1 MQFILLGNASVGR
14 MIISK
19 KNGAVLT
26 DDQTRIAF
34 DHYSNGHS
42 SVIVLAHGFY
52 NSKKAVLFQ
61 EMAENLLDVYDVVV
75 MDYRGHGESEG
86 RFTWSAKEPLDLT
99 AILAFARER
108 YARVGVIGF
117 SMGAAVGLIVAAQA
131 NPMDSL
137 IAVSPP
143 SEFGKI
149 DFHFWK
155 MDIMENVVYNVLQ
168 EGRIGKGFKAGA
180 FWLKKTKPIEIVAKI
195 KIPTLFY
202 HGAKDWLV
210 LPWHSKQL
218 YQKAGAFK
226 RIEIIANGTH
236 AEYLFRRDREGT
248 INRFKNWFRE
258 TLSQAGKE
266 KRAQTC

>member
-1 MQFILLGNASVGR
+1 MT
-14 MIISK
+14 ISK
-19 KNGAVLT
+19 KSGVAFT
-26 DDQTRIAF
+26 DDQKRIAF
-34 DHYSNGHS
+34 DHYSNGHDA
-42 SVIVLAHGFY
+42 VIVLAHGFY

-86 RFTWSAKEPLDLT
+86 RFTWSAKEPQDLT
-99 AILAFARER
+99 AILAYARER
-108 YARVGVIGF
+108 YRRVGVVGF
-117 SMGAAVGLIVAAQA
+117 SMGAAVSLIVAAKTDLV
-131 NPMDSL
+131 DSL

-143 SEFGKI
+143 SEFKKI

-195 KIPTLFY
+195 KVPILFY

-210 LPWHSKQL
+210 LPWHSERL
-218 YQKAGAFK
+218 YQKAAAFK

-236 AEYLFRRDREGT
+236 AEFLFRRDREGT
-248 INRFKNWFRE
+248 INHFKNWFRE
-258 TLSQAGKE
+258 TLSPDGKE
-266 KRAQTC
+266 KRAQTR